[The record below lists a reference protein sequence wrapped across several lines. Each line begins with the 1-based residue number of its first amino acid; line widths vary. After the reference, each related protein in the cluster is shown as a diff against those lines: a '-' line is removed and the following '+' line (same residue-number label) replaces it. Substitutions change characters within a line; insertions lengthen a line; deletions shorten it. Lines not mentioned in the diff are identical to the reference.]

1 MKPADVLPLHS
12 WLSPARRPEQPV
24 ARDGTQSIC
33 LGQLQQ
39 EVRTLATFVQ
49 QQQAQRWAIC
59 TEDSHHFLVALLAL
73 LHSGKSVII
82 PGNTLNGPLNDL
94 KQHYDAALSDL
105 SPVLDRP
112 VHDLPTLL
120 ATPGAGDLMPVPE
133 EATLSLFTSGST
145 GSPQQVVRRVSSMD
159 REAALL
165 APLFSR
171 DMTPDEVLGT
181 VTHQH
186 LYGLTFRLWLPLSL
200 GIPFHARMQPYQ
212 EELGAALSDRALLIT
227 SPAFIKRVD
236 TTLAPLRCAAMV
248 SAGGMLPWADAQRLQ
263 RWTGRLITE
272 IYGSTETGVL
282 AWRRRQ
288 DEHQGWTP
296 LDGVRF
302 ESAGDA
308 LSYRA
313 FSPLIES
320 PQGQLLSDEL
330 EFGPDGSFRI
340 KGRRGRVVKIEEK
353 RIALDDVEQRLQAL
367 PQIEEAAVIVLE
379 KPRRVRLGAVVV
391 LSRAG
396 RAEQAAL
403 SIGRFTAA
411 LRQALHGSLEP
422 VAIPRNWRFVDE
434 LPLNSVGKLSRSD
447 LEALFDAAA
456 RQD

>member
-1 MKPADVLPLHS
+1 MTHPEVLPLHN
-12 WLSPARRPEQPV
+12 WLSPLREPQRPV
-24 ARDGTQSIC
+24 ARDVTRSISLGELRQS
-33 LGQLQQ
+33 
-39 EVRTLATFVQ
+39 VRTLAAFLQ
-49 QQQAQRWAIC
+49 KQQAQRWAIC

-82 PGNTLNGPLNDL
+82 PGSNLSGPLNDL
-94 KQHYDAALSDL
+94 KQHYDAALSDF
-105 SPVLDRP
+105 SPTLDRP
-112 VHDLPTLL
+112 VHDLPGLL
-120 ATPGAGDLMPVPE
+120 ASPDAGELMQVPE
-133 EATLSLFTSGST
+133 DATLSLFTSGST
-145 GSPQQVVRRVSSMD
+145 GSPQQVIRQVRSMD

-171 DMTPDEVLGT
+171 DMALDEVLGT

-186 LYGLTFRLWLPLSL
+186 LYGLTFRIWLPLSL
-200 GIPFHARMQPYQ
+200 GIPFHPRMLPYQ
-212 EELGAALSDRALLIT
+212 EELGAALSDKALLIT

-236 TTLAPLRCAAMV
+236 IALEPLRCAAMV
-248 SAGGMLPWADAQRLQ
+248 SAGGMLPWEDAQRIQ
-263 RWTGRLITE
+263 HWTGRMITE

-288 DEHQGWTP
+288 DEHQGWRP
-296 LDGVRF
+296 LSGVRL

-330 EFGPDGSFRI
+330 DFRPDGSFRI
-340 KGRRGRVVKIEEK
+340 KGRRGRVVKVEEK

-367 PQIEEAAVIVLE
+367 PQITEAAVIVLE

-391 LSRAG
+391 LSPAG
-396 RAEQAAL
+396 REEQSAL

-422 VAIPRNWRFVDE
+422 VAIPRNWRFVDA
-434 LPLNSVGKLSRSD
+434 LPLNSIGKLSRSD